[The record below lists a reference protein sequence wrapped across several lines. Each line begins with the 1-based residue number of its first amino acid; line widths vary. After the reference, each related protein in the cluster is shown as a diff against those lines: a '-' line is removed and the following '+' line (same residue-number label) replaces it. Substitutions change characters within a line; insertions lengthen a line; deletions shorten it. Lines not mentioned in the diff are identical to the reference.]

1 MYDNFWQPYATPYQ
15 TRYNAP
21 QQAFGSKLE
30 VIRVNGKNGAEAFQ
44 MPPNSSIILLDESA
58 PLIWLKMT
66 DGAGYPAITPYRI
79 EPLTLAGESE
89 FLMAVNGKCGDAVWR
104 IMDELAETVKLL
116 HPRVYESV
124 LKKLNDL

>member
-30 VIRVNGKNGAEAFQ
+30 VITCQREKRCRGVPDASNCERLA
-44 MPPNSSIILLDESA
+44 
-58 PLIWLKMT
+58 WLYIVRDHLTQKMSK
-66 DGAGYPAITPYRI
+66 

-89 FLMAVNGKCGDAVWR
+89 FLAAVNGKCGDAVWI